1 MHINMIVCTYL
12 KSLTMVTVF
21 RVKNLRFQIYTHDHI
36 PAHVHVLGHG
46 GECRVNLENLRVISS
61 NGFNSQEIRIINIAV
76 RENLE
81 FLIEQWE
88 KYHGKETQKNE

>member
-1 MHINMIVCTYL
+1 
-12 KSLTMVTVF
+12 MVTVF

-36 PAHVHVLGHG
+36 P
-46 GECRVNLENLRVISS
+46 ECRVNLENLRVISS